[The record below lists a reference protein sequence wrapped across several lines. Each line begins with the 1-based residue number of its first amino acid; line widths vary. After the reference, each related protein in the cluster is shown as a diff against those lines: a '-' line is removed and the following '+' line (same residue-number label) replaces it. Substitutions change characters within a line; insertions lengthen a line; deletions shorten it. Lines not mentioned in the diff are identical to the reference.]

1 MARDFTD
8 DDRDKDVYSPE
19 GNRIGRIR
27 DVNKDRATV
36 ERGEDDEDLTDKV
49 KEMLGWGDDDDKH
62 EIHRDHVD
70 TNDDKGVRL
79 RDQR

>member
-8 DDRDKDVYSPE
+8 DDRNKDVYSSE
-19 GNRIGRIR
+19 GDRIGTIN

-36 ERGEDDEDLTDKV
+36 ERDDDTDLTDKV
-49 KEMLGWGDDDDKH
+49 KDLLGWDDDDSN
-62 EIHRDHVD
+62 EIRSEHVD
-70 TNDDKGVRL
+70 SYDDDRVRL

>member
-8 DDRDKDVYSPE
+8 DDRNKDVYTSD
-19 GNRIGRIR
+19 GDRIGTIN

-36 ERGEDDEDLTDKV
+36 ERDDDTDLTDKV
-49 KEMLGWGDDDDKH
+49 KDLLGWDDDDSN
-62 EIHRDHVD
+62 EIRSEHVD
-70 TNDDKGVRL
+70 SYDDDRVRL